1 MTDAMA
7 TLHQAAEI
15 VRVQIP
21 KGELTLAS
29 VKQLLQ
35 AAEAVCGTASS
46 ASSTPAS
53 GPQRKSKGQQTRARW
68 AEIAQQN
75 AAAGGSARAEV
86 DAALKRLGTSADASP
101 SSARR
106 VPSRPAPSPKRDRR

>member
-35 AAEAVCGTASS
+35 AAEAVCETASS
-46 ASSTPAS
+46 ASGTPAS
-53 GPQRKSKGQQTRARW
+53 APQRKSKGEQTRDRW
-68 AEIAQQN
+68 AKIARQN
-75 AAAGGSARAEV
+75 AREANAATAAR
-86 DAALKRLGTSADASP
+86 
-101 SSARR
+101 
-106 VPSRPAPSPKRDRR
+106 

>member
-15 VRVQIP
+15 VRAQIP

-46 ASSTPAS
+46 ASGTPAS

-68 AEIAQQN
+68 AEIARQN
-75 AAAGGSARAEV
+75 AREAAGR
-86 DAALKRLGTSADASP
+86 
-101 SSARR
+101 
-106 VPSRPAPSPKRDRR
+106 

>member
-15 VRVQIP
+15 VRAQIP

-35 AAEAVCGTASS
+35 AAEAACGTTSS
-46 ASSTPAS
+46 ASGTPAS
-53 GPQRKSKGQQTRARW
+53 APQRKSKAPQRKSKGEQTRDRW
-68 AEIAQQN
+68 AKIARQN
-75 AAAGGSARAEV
+75 AREANAATAAR
-86 DAALKRLGTSADASP
+86 
-101 SSARR
+101 
-106 VPSRPAPSPKRDRR
+106 

>member
-35 AAEAVCGTASS
+35 AAEAVCGTSS
-46 ASSTPAS
+46 ASGTSAS

-68 AEIAQQN
+68 AEIARQN
-75 AAAGGSARAEV
+75 AREAAGR
-86 DAALKRLGTSADASP
+86 
-101 SSARR
+101 
-106 VPSRPAPSPKRDRR
+106 